1 MANPTKRLGRGLG
14 GLISQGA
21 KDTQPI
27 STVETTS
34 RLQSLRISAA
44 ESGTESPAPGI
55 LGGFTELTTG
65 LISANPY
72 QPRKEI
78 DDEALQG
85 LADSIREQGLLQ
97 PIVVRKV
104 DEGFEL
110 IAGERRLRAF
120 RKLGIDKIPARIIE
134 ASDASSASLALIENL
149 QREGLNP
156 IEEALGYA
164 SLIRDF
170 DLTQERAAERLGKSR
185 VAVTNSLRLLRLSTD
200 VQAYLSKGILST
212 GHAKVILG
220 LEKQEE
226 QQSFARRVIEQGWSV
241 REAEKQIKRFRSNP
255 PTPTGLSGLTTKST
269 PGSNS
274 TEASAIRDLEKK
286 VSQLLSADTQLK
298 HGKNKGQLVIHYH
311 GLDDLQR
318 ILDKI
323 GMRSL

>member
-1 MANPTKRLGRGLG
+1 MATPKKRLGRGLG

-21 KDTQPI
+21 SDSKPI

-34 RLQSLRISAA
+34 RLQSLRIQADAA
-44 ESGTESPAPGI
+44 ESAEMGI
-55 LGGFTELTTG
+55 LGGFTEIPTG
-65 LISANPY
+65 LVTENPY

-78 DDEALQG
+78 DEEALEG
-85 LADSIREQGLLQ
+85 LAESIREQGLLQ

-104 DEGFEL
+104 ADGFEL

-120 RKLGIDKIPARIIE
+120 RKLAIEKIPARIIE

-170 DLTQERAAERLGKSR
+170 DLTQEKAAERLGKSR
-185 VAVTNSLRLLRLSTD
+185 VAVTNALRLLRLSAD
-200 VQAYLSKGILST
+200 VQGYVSKNILST

-220 LEKQEE
+220 LENSEE
-226 QQSFARRVIEQGWSV
+226 QQSFARRIIEQGWSV
-241 REAEKQIKRFRSNP
+241 REAEKQIKRFKANP
-255 PTPTGLSGLTTKST
+255 AASST
-269 PGSNS
+269 SS
-274 TEASAIRDLEKK
+274 TSRTAATSAESSAIRDLEKK
-286 VSQLLSADTQLK
+286 VSQMLSAETQLK
-298 HGKNKGQLVIHYH
+298 HSKNKGQLVIHYH

-323 GMRSL
+323 GVKSL